1 MQFRIE
7 PTFPAAALIK
17 ILGQK
22 PQPLNYKIVKENVK
36 KCLKLN
42 EQNILVMNLIES
54 CLPPEGG
61 RNGFKDKIF
70 KNQNFVTSGFSA
82 EE

>member
-1 MQFRIE
+1 MLNF
-7 PTFPAAALIK
+7 AYLN
-17 ILGQK
+17 
-22 PQPLNYKIVKENVK
+22 NYKIVKENFK

-42 EQNILVMNLIES
+42 EQNILAMNLIES